1 MALEWKIM
9 SYIYLQ
15 KIKTWAYE
23 SLRKNFW
30 LAHRENVF
38 SDSRKE
44 GKKTSDHEVFTYCF
58 FLLKIICFW
67 QRRDWEYSLRT
78 KKCLIIVPRDDRS
91 QNYLSLCRQERNY
104 FLGGIHTKTILD
116 WITTRKRERERE
128 LINHKLE
135 WAKKS
140 GFIG

>member
-44 GKKTSDHEVFTYCF
+44 GKITSDHEVFTYCF

-91 QNYLSLCRQERNY
+91 QNYLSLPKRKKLFSRGWHTYKNNSWLNY
-104 FLGGIHTKTILD
+104 NEK
-116 WITTRKRERERE
+116 KRERES
-128 LINHKLE
+128 
-135 WAKKS
+135 W
-140 GFIG
+140 